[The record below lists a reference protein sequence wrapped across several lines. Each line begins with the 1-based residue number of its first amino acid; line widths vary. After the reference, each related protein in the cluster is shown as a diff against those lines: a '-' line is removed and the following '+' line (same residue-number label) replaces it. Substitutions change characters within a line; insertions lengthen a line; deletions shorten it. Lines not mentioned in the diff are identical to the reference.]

1 MGTEWWVQHHGAS
14 RESASAGS
22 NKHGSR
28 LLPFVHFKAP
38 PLQQGFRPMDAKLN
52 QLEVKVHLTVK
63 HKHFTKLLAFTFY
76 GSKEVEQ
83 MFQLKNT

>member
-1 MGTEWWVQHHGAS
+1 
-14 RESASAGS
+14 
-22 NKHGSR
+22 
-28 LLPFVHFKAP
+28 
-38 PLQQGFRPMDAKLN
+38 MDAKLN